1 MRGPKK
7 VMMRHA
13 RAHLGAPAAVVA
25 IAALVSSAA
34 VLGARFGVP
43 EGCVSVGLQERP
55 GPAAIIA
62 QRPLEQTVSGGA
74 VRGDVEQRI
83 ALARSRLHITPE
95 QVPHWDAF
103 VGALRDQAL
112 VQDGLA
118 DPSAAAIEPVGRHAH
133 QRPVVAR
140 GDGAGTAAR
149 AAGDKFAA
157 AWAALYDRLTDDQ
170 KDTAASLLIRHDGRQ
185 R

>member
-1 MRGPKK
+1 
-7 VMMRHA
+7 MRHA
-13 RAHLGAPAAVVA
+13 SAHLGAPAAVVA

-55 GPAAIIA
+55 GPAAIVA
-62 QRPLEQTVSGGA
+62 QRPLEQTVSVGA

-95 QVPHWDAF
+95 QVLHWDAF

-170 KDTAASLLIRHDGRQ
+170 KETVASLLIRHDGRQ